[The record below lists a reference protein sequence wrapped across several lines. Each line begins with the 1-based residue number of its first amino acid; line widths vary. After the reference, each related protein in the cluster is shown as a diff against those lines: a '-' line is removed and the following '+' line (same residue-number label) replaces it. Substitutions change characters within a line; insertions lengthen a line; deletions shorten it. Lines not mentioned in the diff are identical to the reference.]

1 VEGGEVFVE
10 FDGKYIQRFT
20 CWGAGGKVG
29 GYDVRGGEILSCSRG
44 CDGTYLVRRTC
55 VSRNEEYRRS
65 RWLWCVEFMNN
76 SLATCE

>member
-1 VEGGEVFVE
+1 MEGGEVFVE

-29 GYDVRGGEILSCSRG
+29 RYDVWRGEILSCGRG
-44 CDGTYLVRRTC
+44 GDGTYLVRGTR
-55 VSRNEEYRRS
+55 VSRNEKYGCS
-65 RWLWCVEFMNN
+65 RWLWRVELMNH